1 MEFKKVDR
9 LPINVK
15 EVIKRR
21 ISNRT
26 YEERSLTEEDKKK
39 LLEFNST
46 LTNPFGVEVKVQY
59 ISKEKGADDVQLGT
73 YGTIKGAKDFLAI
86 TVKDQ
91 PYAMEAIGYQFE
103 NLVLYATDMGIGTVW
118 LAGTFKRKDFIN
130 AIEIGEDDLFPCI
143 CPLGYPAQKQS
154 FLEKI
159 TKASLGSKK
168 RKDWDKLFFLE
179 DFTKALTKADA
190 GIYED
195 ALEMLRLA
203 PSATNSQ
210 PWAVVKEGNKFHFF
224 CNYKNTL
231 NDDVKKIKHIDIGI
245 ALSHFHQT
253 AMSKGLNGSLQ
264 VQDIGFS
271 IPDNMHYVLSYVA
284 EKI

>member
-253 AMSKGLNGSLQ
+253 AMSKGLNGNLQ
-264 VQDIGFS
+264 IEDIGFS
-271 IPDNMHYVLSYVA
+271 IPDNMHYVLSYIA
-284 EKI
+284 D

>member
-39 LLEFNST
+39 LLEFNSI

-179 DFTKALTKADA
+179 DFTKVLTKADA

-284 EKI
+284 D

>member
-59 ISKEKGADDVQLGT
+59 ISKEKGADDIQLGT

-103 NLVLYATDMGIGTVW
+103 NLVLYATAMGIGTVW

-130 AIEIGEDDLFPCI
+130 AIEIDEDDLFPCI

-253 AMSKGLNGSLQ
+253 AMSKGLNGNLQ
-264 VQDIGFS
+264 IEDIGFS
-271 IPDNMHYVLSYVA
+271 IPDNMHYVISYIA
-284 EKI
+284 D

>member
-21 ISNRT
+21 ISKRT

-103 NLVLYATDMGIGTVW
+103 NLVLYATD
-118 LAGTFKRKDFIN
+118 RK
-130 AIEIGEDDLFPCI
+130 
-143 CPLGYPAQKQS
+143 S
-154 FLEKI
+154 
-159 TKASLGSKK
+159 
-168 RKDWDKLFFLE
+168 
-179 DFTKALTKADA
+179 
-190 GIYED
+190 
-195 ALEMLRLA
+195 
-203 PSATNSQ
+203 
-210 PWAVVKEGNKFHFF
+210 VV
-224 CNYKNTL
+224 
-231 NDDVKKIKHIDIGI
+231 
-245 ALSHFHQT
+245 
-253 AMSKGLNGSLQ
+253 
-264 VQDIGFS
+264 
-271 IPDNMHYVLSYVA
+271 
-284 EKI
+284 

>member
-59 ISKEKGADDVQLGT
+59 ISKEKGADDIQLGT

-103 NLVLYATDMGIGTVW
+103 NLVLYATAMGIGTVW

-253 AMSKGLNGSLQ
+253 AMSKGLNGNLQ
-264 VQDIGFS
+264 IEDIGFS
-271 IPDNMHYVLSYVA
+271 IPDNMHYVLSYIA
-284 EKI
+284 D

>member
-9 LPINVK
+9 LPVNVK

-103 NLVLYATDMGIGTVW
+103 NLVLYATDIGIGTVW

-179 DFTKALTKADA
+179 DFTKVLTKADA

-284 EKI
+284 D

>member
-159 TKASLGSKK
+159 TKASLESKK
-168 RKDWDKLFFLE
+168 RKDWDKLFFLD
-179 DFTKALTKADA
+179 DFTKVLTKADA

-253 AMSKGLNGSLQ
+253 AMSKGLNGNLQ
-264 VQDIGFS
+264 VEDIGFS

-284 EKI
+284 D

>member
-26 YEERSLTEEDKKK
+26 YEERSLTGEDKKK

-46 LTNPFGVEVKVQY
+46 LINPFGVEVKVQY

-103 NLVLYATDMGIGTVW
+103 NLVLYATAMGIGTVW

-253 AMSKGLNGSLQ
+253 AMSKGLNGNLQ
-264 VQDIGFS
+264 IEDIGFS
-271 IPDNMHYVLSYVA
+271 IPDNMHYVISYIA
-284 EKI
+284 D

>member
-103 NLVLYATDMGIGTVW
+103 NLVLYATDIGIGTVW

-253 AMSKGLNGSLQ
+253 AMSKGLNGNLQ
-264 VQDIGFS
+264 IEDIVFS
-271 IPDNMHYVLSYVA
+271 IPDNMHYVISYIA
-284 EKI
+284 D

>member
-103 NLVLYATDMGIGTVW
+103 NLVLYATDIGIGTVW

-143 CPLGYPAQKQS
+143 
-154 FLEKI
+154 
-159 TKASLGSKK
+159 
-168 RKDWDKLFFLE
+168 
-179 DFTKALTKADA
+179 
-190 GIYED
+190 
-195 ALEMLRLA
+195 
-203 PSATNSQ
+203 
-210 PWAVVKEGNKFHFF
+210 
-224 CNYKNTL
+224 
-231 NDDVKKIKHIDIGI
+231 
-245 ALSHFHQT
+245 
-253 AMSKGLNGSLQ
+253 
-264 VQDIGFS
+264 
-271 IPDNMHYVLSYVA
+271 
-284 EKI
+284 

>member
-9 LPINVK
+9 LPVNVK

-59 ISKEKGADDVQLGT
+59 ISKEKGADDFQLGT

-103 NLVLYATDMGIGTVW
+103 NLVLYATDIGIGTVW

-168 RKDWDKLFFLE
+168 RKDWDKLFFLD
-179 DFTKALTKADA
+179 DFTKVLTKADA

-253 AMSKGLNGSLQ
+253 AMSKGLNGNLQ
-264 VQDIGFS
+264 IEDIGFS
-271 IPDNMHYVLSYVA
+271 IPDNMHYVLSYIA
-284 EKI
+284 D

>member
-103 NLVLYATDMGIGTVW
+103 NLVLYATDIGIGTVW

-168 RKDWDKLFFLE
+168 RKDWDKLFFLD
-179 DFTKALTKADA
+179 DFTKVLTKADA

-253 AMSKGLNGSLQ
+253 AMSKGLNGNLQ
-264 VQDIGFS
+264 IEDIGFS
-271 IPDNMHYVLSYVA
+271 IPDNMHYVISYIA
-284 EKI
+284 D

>member
-143 CPLGYPAQKQS
+143 CPLGYPALKQS

-168 RKDWDKLFFLE
+168 RKDWDKLFFLD
-179 DFTKALTKADA
+179 DFTKVLTKADA

-284 EKI
+284 D

>member
-26 YEERSLTEEDKKK
+26 YEERSLTKEDKKK

-168 RKDWDKLFFLE
+168 RKDWDKLFFLD

-253 AMSKGLNGSLQ
+253 AMSKGLNGNLQ
-264 VQDIGFS
+264 VEDIGFF

-284 EKI
+284 D

>member
-103 NLVLYATDMGIGTVW
+103 NLVLYATDIGIGTVW

-168 RKDWDKLFFLE
+168 RKDWDKLFFLD
-179 DFTKALTKADA
+179 DFTKVLTKADA

-210 PWAVVKEGNKFHFF
+210 PWAVVEEGNKFHFF

-253 AMSKGLNGSLQ
+253 AMSKGLNGNLQ
-264 VQDIGFS
+264 VEDIGFS
-271 IPDNMHYVLSYVA
+271 IPDNMHYVLSYIA
-284 EKI
+284 D

>member
-103 NLVLYATDMGIGTVW
+103 NLVLYATDIGIGTVW

-253 AMSKGLNGSLQ
+253 AMSKGLNGNLQ
-264 VQDIGFS
+264 VEDIGFS

-284 EKI
+284 D

>member
-103 NLVLYATDMGIGTVW
+103 NLVLYATDIGIGTVW

-168 RKDWDKLFFLE
+168 RKDWDKLFFLD
-179 DFTKALTKADA
+179 DFTKVLTKADA

-253 AMSKGLNGSLQ
+253 AMSKGLNGNLQ
-264 VQDIGFS
+264 VEDIGFS
-271 IPDNMHYVLSYVA
+271 IPDNMHYVLSYIA
-284 EKI
+284 D

>member
-1 MEFKKVDR
+1 MELKKVDR

-59 ISKEKGADDVQLGT
+59 ISKEKGADDIQLGT

-253 AMSKGLNGSLQ
+253 AMSKGLNGNLQ
-264 VQDIGFS
+264 VEDIGFS

-284 EKI
+284 D

>member
-59 ISKEKGADDVQLGT
+59 ISKKKGADDVQLGT

-103 NLVLYATDMGIGTVW
+103 NLVLYATAMGIGTVW

-253 AMSKGLNGSLQ
+253 AMSKGLNGNLQ
-264 VQDIGFS
+264 IEDIGFS

-284 EKI
+284 D

>member
-143 CPLGYPAQKQS
+143 CPLGYPALKQS

-179 DFTKALTKADA
+179 DFTKVLTKADA

-245 ALSHFHQT
+245 ALSHFYQT

-284 EKI
+284 D

>member
-86 TVKDQ
+86 TVKNQ

-103 NLVLYATDMGIGTVW
+103 NLVLYATDIGIGTVW

-168 RKDWDKLFFLE
+168 RKDWDKLFFLD
-179 DFTKALTKADA
+179 DFTKVLTKADA

-253 AMSKGLNGSLQ
+253 AMSKGLNGNLQ
-264 VQDIGFS
+264 VEDIGFS

-284 EKI
+284 G

>member
-9 LPINVK
+9 LPVNVK

-210 PWAVVKEGNKFHFF
+210 PWALVKEGNKFHFF

-253 AMSKGLNGSLQ
+253 AMSKGLNGNLQ
-264 VQDIGFS
+264 VEDIGFS
-271 IPDNMHYVLSYVA
+271 IPDNMHYVLSYIA
-284 EKI
+284 D

>member
-103 NLVLYATDMGIGTVW
+103 NLVLYATDIGIGTVW

-179 DFTKALTKADA
+179 DFTKALTKADV

-284 EKI
+284 D

>member
-168 RKDWDKLFFLE
+168 RKDWDKLFFLD
-179 DFTKALTKADA
+179 DFTKVLTKADA

-253 AMSKGLNGSLQ
+253 AMSKGLNGNLQ
-264 VQDIGFS
+264 IEDIGFS
-271 IPDNMHYVLSYVA
+271 IPDNMHYVLSYIA
-284 EKI
+284 D

>member
-21 ISNRT
+21 ISKRT

-103 NLVLYATDMGIGTVW
+103 NLVLYATDIGIGTVW

-168 RKDWDKLFFLE
+168 RKDWDKLFFLD
-179 DFTKALTKADA
+179 DFTKVLTKADA

-284 EKI
+284 D

>member
-26 YEERSLTEEDKKK
+26 YEERSLTKEDKKK

-59 ISKEKGADDVQLGT
+59 ISKEKGADDIQLGT

-103 NLVLYATDMGIGTVW
+103 NLVLYATAMGIGTVW

-253 AMSKGLNGSLQ
+253 AMSKGLNGNLQ
-264 VQDIGFS
+264 IEDIGFS
-271 IPDNMHYVLSYVA
+271 IPDNMHYVISYIA
-284 EKI
+284 D

>member
-59 ISKEKGADDVQLGT
+59 ISKEKGADDIQLGT

-103 NLVLYATDMGIGTVW
+103 NLVLYATDIGIGTVW

-253 AMSKGLNGSLQ
+253 AMSKGLNGNLQ
-264 VQDIGFS
+264 VEDIGFS

-284 EKI
+284 D

>member
-103 NLVLYATDMGIGTVW
+103 NLVLYATDIGIGTVW

-168 RKDWDKLFFLE
+168 RKDWDKLFFLD
-179 DFTKALTKADA
+179 DFTKVLTKADA

-253 AMSKGLNGSLQ
+253 AMSKGLNGNLQ
-264 VQDIGFS
+264 IEDIVFS
-271 IPDNMHYVLSYVA
+271 IPDNMHYVISYIA
-284 EKI
+284 D

>member
-26 YEERSLTEEDKKK
+26 YEERSLTKEDKKK

-253 AMSKGLNGSLQ
+253 AMSKGLNGNLQ
-264 VQDIGFS
+264 VEDIGFS

-284 EKI
+284 D

>member
-26 YEERSLTEEDKKK
+26 YEERSLTKEDKKK

-253 AMSKGLNGSLQ
+253 AMSKGLNGNLQ
-264 VQDIGFS
+264 IEDIGFS
-271 IPDNMHYVLSYVA
+271 IPDNMHYVISYIA
-284 EKI
+284 D

>member
-46 LTNPFGVEVKVQY
+46 LTNPFGVEVRVQY

-253 AMSKGLNGSLQ
+253 AMSKGLNGNLQ
-264 VQDIGFS
+264 VEDIGFS
-271 IPDNMHYVLSYVA
+271 IPDNMHYVLSYIA
-284 EKI
+284 D

>member
-103 NLVLYATDMGIGTVW
+103 NLVLYATDIGIGTVW

-253 AMSKGLNGSLQ
+253 AMSKGLNGNLQ
-264 VQDIGFS
+264 IEDIGFS
-271 IPDNMHYVLSYVA
+271 IPDNMHYVLSYIA
-284 EKI
+284 D

>member
-59 ISKEKGADDVQLGT
+59 ISKEKGADDIQLGT

-103 NLVLYATDMGIGTVW
+103 NLVLYATAMGIGTVW

-253 AMSKGLNGSLQ
+253 AMSKGLNGNLQ
-264 VQDIGFS
+264 IEDIGFS

-284 EKI
+284 D

>member
-143 CPLGYPAQKQS
+143 CPLGYPALKQS

-179 DFTKALTKADA
+179 DFTKVLTKADA

-284 EKI
+284 D

>member
-143 CPLGYPAQKQS
+143 CPLGYPALKQS

-179 DFTKALTKADA
+179 DFTKVLTKADV

-284 EKI
+284 D